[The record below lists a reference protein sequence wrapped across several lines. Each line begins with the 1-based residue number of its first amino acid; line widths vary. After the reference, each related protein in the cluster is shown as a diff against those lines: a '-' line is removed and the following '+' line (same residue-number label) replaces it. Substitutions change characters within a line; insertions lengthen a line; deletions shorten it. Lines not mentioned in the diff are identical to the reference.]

1 MSKQLELALLSLMP
15 AHGSELPPSLVELAG
30 SLLAQSRNRASTL
43 KAEEEVARHYACANI
58 ACDRLKITLDL
69 PPIEPRPPIPPRIY
83 KRLYTHLD
91 NILPNTSST
100 PRSTRT
106 RTPSSKKRDLG
117 ASPASNSR
125 QLPSRGTPSKESSL
139 AQFRP
144 SQAGQE
150 TTPSKSTA
158 YKDAL
163 ASNEGLHPWI
173 RPTVRYMCN
182 EMGNRRLAPTV
193 LAGVESIVAPAGR
206 RTVDAWVSKHVA
218 DLVATIY
225 FFVIMRV
232 RAVTSGEAIDRE
244 GYVPLRKEIL
254 ALLGQARTDVA
265 IKDINES
272 EAWGGWKAIKSREFD
287 AAVAHINE
295 TDWLAGDW
303 YKGITDVVNT
313 TREADDG
320 MEDEGDDD
328 DSGAPLPAR
337 RADTMLQ
344 EKYDFLSD
352 ARMSDYA
359 AWKDQMLARI
369 GQAMAAGGAM
379 EVDS

>member
-1 MSKQLELALLSLMP
+1 
-15 AHGSELPPSLVELAG
+15 
-30 SLLAQSRNRASTL
+30 
-43 KAEEEVARHYACANI
+43 
-58 ACDRLKITLDL
+58 
-69 PPIEPRPPIPPRIY
+69 
-83 KRLYTHLD
+83 
-91 NILPNTSST
+91 
-100 PRSTRT
+100 
-106 RTPSSKKRDLG
+106 
-117 ASPASNSR
+117 
-125 QLPSRGTPSKESSL
+125 
-139 AQFRP
+139 
-144 SQAGQE
+144 
-150 TTPSKSTA
+150 
-158 YKDAL
+158 
-163 ASNEGLHPWI
+163 
-173 RPTVRYMCN
+173 
-182 EMGNRRLAPTV
+182 

-206 RTVDAWVSKHVA
+206 RTDDAWVSKHVA